1 MNKQKFICKKCG
13 NTEYIVKEK
22 PNGTGIATGLYCAK
36 CGTWQKWLNKQEK
49 VLYNSEPVGKQD
61 DEQETKIKI
70 AQILAEQLCPNK
82 NAHFAS
88 WGSAANCYSRM
99 NFAEC
104 EKMADATDALIAENI
119 GDTSELFGKIE
130 QLKAENA
137 ELRARLDKAVEL
149 PFKPDKIDIGS
160 TKFVKSVTDIS
171 VMIEIPLFI
180 YKKEK
185 DLDSALAYIM
195 ERKVEEL

>member
-1 MNKQKFICKKCG
+1 MNKQKFVCKKCG

-22 PNGTGIATGLYCAK
+22 PNGTGIAAGLYCAK

-49 VLYNSEPVGKQD
+49 GLYNSEPVGKQD
-61 DEQETKIKI
+61 DEQK
-70 AQILAEQLCPNK
+70 QIEKLYKVIDLCGNV
-82 NAHFAS
+82 
-88 WGSAANCYSRM
+88 
-99 NFAEC
+99 
-104 EKMADATDALIAENI
+104 ADKLISEGI
-119 GDTSELFGKIE
+119 GYTNDLLGKIE
-130 QLKAENA
+130 QLEAENA